1 MQSTRKCIFASMFN
15 AAHTQCRLAISLL
28 CSPHACAGLRP
39 PCLAAYTRVQVCNP
53 FVMQPTRKC
62 GFALTSPCRPH
73 AGAGY
78 NQTVLQPTC
87 NAGLHLCYL
96 HEKSCCHAQ
105 TPPDKHTTSLS
116 RSPHAGAGLR
126 PHCHAAHTHAR
137 VCTAK
142 SCAAHT
148 RARVCIRAPTLS
160 TYLAAHKQARCDYVV
175 NLAHSPG
182 SGHTQAQSCICALCP
197 YGCSPGALDL
207 PCCVTDSRA
216 AEGGDCDA
224 SGAGGPT
231 KTLFASLDISISC
244 DKDKDLDGQ
253 RHAMPLAMHVE
264 KDLLDR
270 FLEVCVC
277 HTLLDC

>member
-1 MQSTRKCIFASMFN
+1 MLPCPNTSRQTHNLVVTQPARRCRFASTLSCSP
-15 AAHTQCRLAISLL
+15 HTRAGLHSQVV
-28 CSPHACAGLRP
+28 CSPHACAGLHSCTHVVVQPTHTRGFAQ
-39 PCLAAYTRVQVCNP
+39 PCRVQSAR
-53 FVMQPTRKC
+53 MR
-62 GFALTSPCRPH
+62 GF
-73 AGAGY
+73 
-78 NQTVLQPTC
+78 
-87 NAGLHLCYL
+87 
-96 HEKSCCHAQ
+96 
-105 TPPDKHTTSLS
+105 
-116 RSPHAGAGLR
+116 
-126 PHCHAAHTHAR
+126 
-137 VCTAK
+137 
-142 SCAAHT
+142 
-148 RARVCIRAPTLS
+148 APTLS

-216 AEGGDCDA
+216 AEGGDSDA